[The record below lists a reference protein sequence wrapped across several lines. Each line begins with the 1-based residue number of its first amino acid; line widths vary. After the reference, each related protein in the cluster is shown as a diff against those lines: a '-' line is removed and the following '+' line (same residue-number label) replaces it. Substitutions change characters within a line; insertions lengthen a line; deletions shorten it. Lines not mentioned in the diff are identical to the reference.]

1 MVTLW
6 QYREKMQGK
15 IKGSVRVYVCVCV
28 RVYVRERYIYEEI
41 DRQKDRVIPIILDND
56 NIYNVLAKSLLII
69 WGMEQ

>member
-1 MVTLW
+1 MC
-6 QYREKMQGK
+6 
-15 IKGSVRVYVCVCV
+15 VCVCV
-28 RVYVRERYIYEEI
+28 CGCVCMCVRVCVCACVCQRERDIYIYEEI